1 MGLATVVQI
10 FNFLSLRFFNSLAS
24 LSKRYSPMG
33 EVVENTNAAPVSEDK
48 LYGFKRQEMYSG
60 ALAGSVAPYGR
71 HVFLCYKSHETWLP
85 RVESEGLPQRFAK
98 SFKDRRADFAVE
110 TKLTVCG
117 GGGGESDGD
126 VLVFPDMIR
135 YKALKDTDV
144 DAFVEDVLVN
154 GKPWTSGI
162 QEELSGSF
170 VFVCAHGSRDK
181 RCGVCGPALI
191 EKFEQEIGSRG
202 LSDQIFVKPCSHI
215 GGHKYAGNLIVF
227 SPDPAGNVSG
237 HWYGYVTPDDVP
249 AMLDQHIA
257 KGEIIQN
264 LSRGQMRLRPEG
276 EEAEKED
283 EHKVPDGNSVV
294 ERESVEMKGFTG
306 GCCQGAKG
314 VSCCQEQTPEPVK
327 KETSVKQNWF
337 KWLEKEEVLLALGAA
352 AVGAIATIAVAY
364 SIYRRAVRLV
374 AAGTG
379 GSDSVNIL
387 RQLLFVSLT
396 QETASD
402 ADKICGRD
410 IVCVSGSVSVCE
422 TNNNCPH

>member
-1 MGLATVVQI
+1 
-10 FNFLSLRFFNSLAS
+10 
-24 LSKRYSPMG
+24 MG
-33 EVVENTNAAPVSEDK
+33 EVVENTNAAPTSEDE
-48 LYGFKRQEMYSG
+48 LYGFKRPEMYSG

-71 HVFLCYKSHETWLP
+71 H
-85 RVESEGLPQRFAK
+85 
-98 SFKDRRADFAVE
+98 
-110 TKLTVCG
+110 TKLT
-117 GGGGESDGD
+117 DGD

-144 DAFVEDVLVN
+144 DAFVEVVLVN

-191 EKFEQEIGSRG
+191 EKFEEEIGSRG
-202 LSDQIFVKPCSHI
+202 LSEQIFVKPCSHI

-227 SPDPAGNVSG
+227 SPDSAGNVSG

-257 KGEIIQN
+257 QGEIIQN

-337 KWLEKEEVLLALGAA
+337 KWLEKEEVLLVLGAA

-364 SIYRRAVRLV
+364 SIYRR
-374 AAGTG
+374 
-379 GSDSVNIL
+379 
-387 RQLLFVSLT
+387 
-396 QETASD
+396 
-402 ADKICGRD
+402 
-410 IVCVSGSVSVCE
+410 SG
-422 TNNNCPH
+422 

>member
-1 MGLATVVQI
+1 
-10 FNFLSLRFFNSLAS
+10 
-24 LSKRYSPMG
+24 MG
-33 EVVENTNAAPVSEDK
+33 EVVENIDAVPVVSEDE
-48 LYGFKRQEMYSG
+48 LYGFKREEMYSG

-71 HVFLCYKSHETWLP
+71 HVFLCYESRETWLP

-117 GGGGESDGD
+117 GGGESDGD
-126 VLVFPDMIR
+126 VLIFPDMIR

-181 RCGVCGPALI
+181 RCGVCGPALM

-202 LSDQIFVKPCSHI
+202 LSDQILVKPCSHI
-215 GGHKYAGNLIVF
+215 GGHK
-227 SPDPAGNVSG
+227 
-237 HWYGYVTPDDVP
+237 YGYVTPDDVP

-264 LSRGQMRLRPEG
+264 LSRGQMRLKPEG
-276 EEAEKED
+276 EEEAEKED
-283 EHKVPDGNSVV
+283 EPKIPNGSSVV
-294 ERESVEMKGFTG
+294 ERESVEMKGLTG
-306 GCCQGAKG
+306 GCCQGANG
-314 VSCCQEQTPEPVK
+314 VSCCQEQTPEPVE
-327 KETSVKQNWF
+327 KEESVKQNWF
-337 KWLEKEEVLLALGAA
+337 SWMEKEEVLLGAA

-364 SIYRRAVRLV
+364 SIYRR
-374 AAGTG
+374 
-379 GSDSVNIL
+379 
-387 RQLLFVSLT
+387 
-396 QETASD
+396 
-402 ADKICGRD
+402 
-410 IVCVSGSVSVCE
+410 SG
-422 TNNNCPH
+422 